1 MHECGACSPDCTN
14 DWCALE
20 THCHR
25 CGECLNGDYPCDEC
39 GLCKDCA
46 NDWADGM
53 HCPRCGNCYQVT
65 EQCEFIE
72 NNHCKECC
80 EFNSMMAGCEDGSIC
95 VCDYNA
101 WDERTCEACM
111 TLFGD
116 PGDLCET
123 CVDAGVN
130 RCPECCE
137 LASECSEKMCE
148 YDDEYEDH
156 FCMDCGEC
164 FRLCDEDENE
174 ELWESHRVGLATH
187 SYDSNGV
194 CTVCG
199 YSVGNKLYIYRQP
212 RTVRCTTSI
221 AIDYDE
227 DPANGLLWFGNHPVT
242 FSVAVKGGTGSYTY
256 QWYRIYNDKAPTMLE
271 DGIYSDQFS
280 GTHTATLTVQVSPE
294 ACSVSEDFQYYCVIS
309 DGKITVTTEKVTIKA
324 SHAYSNKYA
333 INTESTMPENATY
346 KAVSLTYINGKGET
360 VMVTAPASDGHRH
373 QCLCDDASL
382 TRHYKTTR
390 AVMHTFG
397 DATLLGKSAKAGAAD
412 YDKVYEKTCT
422 ACGYKTYYETHNHVY
437 VAEESDFEKYNRG
450 TFHVN
455 EAKTTGMAHALVCL
469 VDGCGHIRMES
480 HEWDWRA
487 AYGLRFRC
495 RGRRYLLSRVQ
506 NLRLPRLRLPPRGQG
521 RQ

>member
-1 MHECGACSPDCTN
+1 
-14 DWCALE
+14 
-20 THCHR
+20 
-25 CGECLNGDYPCDEC
+25 
-39 GLCKDCA
+39 
-46 NDWADGM
+46 
-53 HCPRCGNCYQVT
+53 
-65 EQCEFIE
+65 
-72 NNHCKECC
+72 
-80 EFNSMMAGCEDGSIC
+80 
-95 VCDYNA
+95 
-101 WDERTCEACM
+101 
-111 TLFGD
+111 
-116 PGDLCET
+116 
-123 CVDAGVN
+123 
-130 RCPECCE
+130 
-137 LASECSEKMCE
+137 MCE

-271 DGIYSDQFS
+271 DGMYSDQFS

-294 ACSVSEDFQYYCVIS
+294 ACNVSEDFQYYCVIS

-360 VMVTAPASDGHRH
+360 VMVTAPASDGYRH

-382 TRHYKTTR
+382 TRHYKT
-390 AVMHTFG
+390 
-397 DATLLGKSAKAGAAD
+397 
-412 YDKVYEKTCT
+412 
-422 ACGYKTYYETHNHVY
+422 
-437 VAEESDFEKYNRG
+437 
-450 TFHVN
+450 
-455 EAKTTGMAHALVCL
+455 HA
-469 VDGCGHIRMES
+469 R
-480 HEWDWRA
+480 
-487 AYGLRFRC
+487 
-495 RGRRYLLSRVQ
+495 
-506 NLRLPRLRLPPRGQG
+506 
-521 RQ
+521 